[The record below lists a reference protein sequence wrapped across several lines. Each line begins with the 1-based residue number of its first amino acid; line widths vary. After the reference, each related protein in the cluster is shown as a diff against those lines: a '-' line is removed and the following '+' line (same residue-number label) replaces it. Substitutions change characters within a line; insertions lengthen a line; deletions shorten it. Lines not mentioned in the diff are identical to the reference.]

1 MGATFDTGCTTDA
14 FELSDIIIYSRS
26 DTLYSYEN
34 YAEKCQMVLTLSG
47 IGCDLK

>member
-14 FELSDIIIYSRS
+14 FELSDIIYSRS
-26 DTLYSYEN
+26 DTLDSSEN